1 MVISALANRL
11 LLFIVVPFKVCA
23 VNECWLPAPFIVFL
37 YCGAVVGSMVG
48 STVGAAVGTGVFAAW
63 EFDGSGV
70 GDGVGD
76 GEAACTG
83 VGDSVAAGFLV
94 GFGVEVGTGSVA
106 SPLPSEIDAT
116 IGSVDTCGSGVIT
129 GTGSENPITVR

>member
-1 MVISALANRL
+1 
-11 LLFIVVPFKVCA
+11 
-23 VNECWLPAPFIVFL
+23 
-37 YCGAVVGSMVG
+37 MVG
-48 STVGAAVGTGVFAAW
+48 STVEAAVGTGVFAAW

-70 GDGVGD
+70 SDGVGD

-116 IGSVDTCGSGVIT
+116 IGSVDTCGSGVII

>member
-1 MVISALANRL
+1 
-11 LLFIVVPFKVCA
+11 
-23 VNECWLPAPFIVFL
+23 
-37 YCGAVVGSMVG
+37 MVG

-94 GFGVEVGTGSVA
+94 GFGVEVGMILSR
-106 SPLPSEIDAT
+106 L
-116 IGSVDTCGSGVIT
+116 VDTFSSRILYPMLPL
-129 GTGSENPITVR
+129 SENHSIAVV